1 MKKLFLIRHAKSD
14 WSIEGL
20 TDIDRPLNKRGYT
33 DAHLMGLFLKKYF
46 SDKTIFVSSPA
57 VRAISTALIFATELG
72 YKKEEILFAPE
83 IYEAKA
89 EDLFRVIKKIAEP
102 YENIFLFGHNP
113 TISEVVANLI
123 GAPLVDLPTCCV
135 NLFESEAKSWPDFL
149 SQKPKLL
156 AQIIPANLKSD

>member
-89 EDLFRVIKKIAEP
+89 EDLFRVIKKIVEP

-113 TISEVVANLI
+113 TISEVVAKMS
-123 GAPLVDLPTCCV
+123 GSPFMDLPTCCV
-135 NLFESEAKSWPDFL
+135 SAFESEAKEWSDFL
-149 SQKPKLL
+149 LHKPKLFIQL
-156 AQIIPANLKSD
+156 IPADLKAE